1 MILNL
6 IKRYPEQVLLFV
18 YNAGIFTWLKIS
30 GQSIIDQLGVSA
42 DWLEKI
48 PSPIR
53 FLAGSSLTG
62 MESLL
67 HSSAWGWL
75 IVSMILLVLIRFV
88 KGVIKFILMLIIIG
102 GGLYLLWQN
111 KELLS
116 GLGWWDKM
124 DEDSS

>member
-18 YNAGIFTWLKIS
+18 YNAGIFTWLKTS

-53 FLAGSSLTG
+53 ALAGSSLAG
-62 MESLL
+62 METLL

-116 GLGWWDKM
+116 GL
-124 DEDSS
+124 S